1 MYNPPHPF
9 HGFRGENIHIA
20 HKCNR
25 CKQLSGGITTVLFS
39 KTSFFWKGATWMRMV
54 LDCNYYIHFCPL
66 SHLYLFYILISINI
80 NRWAAYIILVAIA
93 PCFFLISLPLCL
105 VSCLFYQQ
113 CNSYFL
119 QLVLGVEVHT
129 STLSRQHASHHRHC
143 SLKYLALRSV
153 PQVVGLYFFV
163 SCHYWKLYIILPLF

>member
-1 MYNPPHPF
+1 MSQTIDSSAWSGWVLLKPNQGSLLHSYKSWSIFLATRFIPLDMYNPPHPF

-105 VSCLFYQQ
+105 VSCLFYQ
-113 CNSYFL
+113 
-119 QLVLGVEVHT
+119 
-129 STLSRQHASHHRHC
+129 
-143 SLKYLALRSV
+143 
-153 PQVVGLYFFV
+153 
-163 SCHYWKLYIILPLF
+163 